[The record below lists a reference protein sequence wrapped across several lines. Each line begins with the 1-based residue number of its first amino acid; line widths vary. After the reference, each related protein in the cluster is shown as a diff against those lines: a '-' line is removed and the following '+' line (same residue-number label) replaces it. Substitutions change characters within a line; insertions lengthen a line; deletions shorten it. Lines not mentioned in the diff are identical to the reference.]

1 MEKILSFDVG
11 IIHLAYCFF
20 TKKDGNW
27 DILDWAIIDLTDR
40 ENHKCSMCI
49 KPAKLLQ
56 THGDNK
62 YYCKIF
68 RTQNKLKQMK
78 LNQNSNFSES

>member
-40 ENHKCSMCI
+40 EAFVFRNKTHHKINMIYRRRDGHIGWIDPS
-49 KPAKLLQ
+49 
-56 THGDNK
+56 
-62 YYCKIF
+62 
-68 RTQNKLKQMK
+68 
-78 LNQNSNFSES
+78 SVE